1 MSEFSEGIRRRIGNL
16 KPSTGENMFPVAADV
31 LSSDKNLMRNCV
43 EARARS
49 KKGWLN
55 EFV

>member
-1 MSEFSEGIRRRIGNL
+1 
-16 KPSTGENMFPVAADV
+16 MFPVAADV

-43 EARARS
+43 EARVRS